1 MTRDRSSGNV
11 RVLNGPIDV
20 VRGVLLDQAGI
31 EIRGRLPWDDLTG
44 PTIVGV
50 VVNGHVTVH
59 TVPHGRRVVL
69 HTLTLAGTFTLELEA
84 TGLIR
89 PIVLRTLPE
98 VRHRPLQVTAVVEAY
113 FSLITDTISLQSRVV
128 CAELV
133 RLTRTHQIIPVERS
147 GGGWSA
153 QSP

>member
-1 MTRDRSSGNV
+1 M
-11 RVLNGPIDV
+11 
-20 VRGVLLDQAGI
+20 

-50 VVNGHVTVH
+50 VVDGHVTVH

-69 HTLTLAGTFTLELEA
+69 HALTLAGTFTLELEA
-84 TGLIR
+84 IGLIR
-89 PIVLRTLPE
+89 PIVLRAPPE
-98 VRHRPLQVTAVVEAY
+98 VRDRPLQITAVVEAY
-113 FSLITDTISLQSRVV
+113 FSLIADTISLQSRVV
-128 CAELV
+128 CACLV
-133 RLTRTHQIIPVERS
+133 RFTPAHQVIPVERN